1 MQPDL
6 RLENGTLKAI
16 TGQQAVGVDLDK
28 LGDEWRMYQLETIPE
43 DWHMKGEEP
52 LLKLEFG
59 NFQIPIRSGLLSS
72 TLS

>member
-16 TGQQAVGVDLDK
+16 KTLVSKLNVGVDLDK

-43 DWHMKGEEP
+43 DWHMEGEEP
-52 LLKLEFG
+52 QKPIQVDWSLLEK
-59 NFQIPIRSGLLSS
+59 S
-72 TLS
+72 